1 MKKTL
6 LTFFIF
12 FTFYFTHA
20 QKELWG
26 VNKGIDNG
34 NPNST
39 GYKGNITKYD
49 INGENPNIVHEFLDF
64 ATGKTPKGKLF
75 LASNGKLY
83 GITIAGGNTLGGVIA
98 NGNGVL
104 YEYDLILEKY
114 RVVHY
119 FDVQAP
125 SAIYGAGVIEPVTG
139 KLYGTVS
146 NKVFS
151 FDLATEIFTFLTGAA
166 GYSIDSELFK
176 ASNGFLYCTT
186 RDSFC
191 PGANSIGPNNFGTII
206 KVNIT
211 ANSVQQVYQ
220 LQCSGS
226 EGSRF
231 SGEFIET
238 TPGKLINITD
248 GGGNALPGDGTV
260 FEFDINT
267 NTFTKKIEFD
277 GDNLG
282 SGPQATF
289 SGDNG
294 NLYGVCLNGGIT
306 YVTLNDVT
314 YTEHRGT
321 LFEYT
326 PATNTITK
334 LHDFGTQQSPQDY
347 FTGANPNYIMRAS
360 SGNYFGISSYGVFKF
375 NPADNSVTMPI
386 PFGTPLPPNANATET
401 LIEVC
406 RKPSYHEFET
416 DILNPCENTPFS
428 FDVQNTNATSY
439 TWKRDGEILTQQ
451 TTGVLN
457 MPNITVYDSGN
468 YTCEMIN
475 ECGITVT
482 MPLHVTVG
490 CLDIDEMA
498 VYKNHIS
505 LYPNPAKDILNI
517 KLPENKNLKLIG
529 CTISNMLG
537 QVVLENYGENY
548 QINTADYS
556 TGLYSIIL
564 RTDKGNWFGKFI
576 KE

>member
-1 MKKTL
+1 MTKIL
-6 LTFFIF
+6 LIIGLIICTCNC
-12 FTFYFTHA
+12 YS

-26 VNKGIDNG
+26 VNRG
-34 NPNST
+34 NQNAL
-39 GYKGNITKYD
+39 GYNGNITKYD
-49 INGENPNIVHEFLDF
+49 INGQTPTIVHEFLEI

-83 GITIAGGNTLGGVIA
+83 GITLAGGNTLE
-98 NGNGVL
+98 NGVL

-119 FDVQAP
+119 FDVHGQ
-125 SAIYGAGVIEPVTG
+125 SAIYGAGVTEPVTG

-151 FDLATEIFTFLTGAA
+151 FDLATETLTFLTGTA
-166 GYSIDSELFK
+166 GNSIDSELFK
-176 ASNGFLYCTT
+176 ASNDFLYCTT

-191 PGANSIGPNNFGTII
+191 PGVNSVGPNNYGTII

-211 ANSVQQVYQ
+211 ANSIQQVYQ
-220 LQCSGS
+220 LPCDGTK
-226 EGSRF
+226 GIRF

-248 GGGNALPGDGTV
+248 GGGSAVPGDGTV
-260 FEFDINT
+260 YEFDINT
-267 NTFTKKIEFD
+267 NTFTTKIEFD

-294 NLYGVCLNGGIT
+294 KLYGVCSNGGIS

-360 SGNYFGISSYGVFKF
+360 SGNYFGISSFGVFQF
-375 NPADNSVTMPI
+375 NPADNSVIMPT
-386 PFGTPLPPNANATET
+386 PFGTTLPPNANATES
-401 LIEVC
+401 LIEIC
-406 RKPSYHEFET
+406 RKPSYHEFEADT
-416 DILNPCENTPFS
+416 LNPCENTPFS

-439 TWKRDGEILTQQ
+439 VWKKNGEILPLQA
-451 TTGVLN
+451 TGVLSFL
-457 MPNITVYDSGN
+457 NITSADSGS
-468 YTCEMIN
+468 YTCEMEN

-482 MPLHVTVG
+482 MPLRVTVG
-490 CLDIDEMA
+490 CLGIDEME

-517 KLPENKNLKLIG
+517 KLPENRNLKVIG

-537 QVVLENYGENY
+537 QVVSESNGENY
-548 QINTADYS
+548 QINTANYS
-556 TGLYSIIL
+556 TGFYSIIL